1 LYAKYL
7 IELFND
13 KESGM
18 KVLEQA
24 KKIDQE
30 IRNRKEMT
38 VGLDKNSNNLPE
50 EHGVI
55 FLEVDELKSGTMYMV
70 NLAGV

>member
-1 LYAKYL
+1 
-7 IELFND
+7 
-13 KESGM
+13 M

-38 VGLDKNSNNLPE
+38 IGLDKNSNNMP
-50 EHGVI
+50 
-55 FLEVDELKSGTMYMV
+55 
-70 NLAGV
+70 